1 MEAIEQVT
9 ANGLE
14 RAFQQ
19 FAATADATER
29 AILARALEC
38 WAEEYPKADHEEE
51 LTIATSFR
59 RAEGDF
65 YAGVIA

>member
-1 MEAIEQVT
+1 MEAIEQTT
-9 ANGLE
+9 ASGLE
-14 RAFQQ
+14 RAFLQ

-29 AILARALEC
+29 AILARALEY
-38 WAEEYPKADHEEE
+38 WAKDYPMANHEEE

-65 YAGVIA
+65 YEGGIA